1 MKFGI
6 CDLKFVFGFFVCE
19 NSKKKRILRIERKA
33 MKYAL
38 FSHEYFMQEA
48 LKEAFKA
55 LENNEVPVGA
65 VIVAAN
71 RIIGRGYNQT
81 ESLNDVT
88 AHAEMLAFTSA
99 ANTINSKFL
108 NECILYVT
116 LEPCTMCAGA
126 AYWTQIG
133 QIVYGAGDPKR
144 GFSLHLPS
152 PLHPSTLLLG
162 GILEHECSILI
173 KDFFKNKR

>member
-1 MKFGI
+1 M
-6 CDLKFVFGFFVCE
+6 
-19 NSKKKRILRIERKA
+19 RILRIERKA
-33 MKYAL
+33 MIYPI

-48 LKEAFKA
+48 LKEAKKA
-55 LENNEVPVGA
+55 MEQDEVPIGA

-99 ANTINSKFL
+99 ANTINSKYL

-116 LEPCTMCAGA
+116 LEPCIMCAGA

-133 QIVYGAGDPKR
+133 QIVYGTSDPKR
-144 GFSLHLPS
+144 GFSIHVPS
-152 PLHPSTLLLG
+152 PLHPSTILLG
-162 GILEHECSILI
+162 GILEHECSVLV
-173 KDFFKNKR
+173 KDFFKKKR